1 MLKRNI
7 TCLTK
12 IFNKKLDFSSVRKD
26 SGQTLLIILLVAAV
40 ILTIGLAV
48 ASYSITNIKISQ
60 QEEESARVFSAA
72 EAGIEEALRLGGLPA
87 DGTVTVG
94 DVTATV
100 TQQSQGEDT
109 AFNFAGDKFEAG
121 ELANIWLI
129 GHDTDGDLD
138 PSVYFPA
145 NGTVTVCWGD
155 NTDTS
160 GDDTP
165 ALELALL
172 YQDTGSFKIAR
183 GAYDPKDRGNAF
195 DLADDTDGGNCGNL
209 AFAKDISLGAD
220 LALPVGAVPYS
231 LRLRLLYNSSA
242 QSLAVLANSNL
253 PLQGSCYE
261 STASIPQ
268 SGVTRKVRQCQF
280 FQSPPEIFDYVLF
293 SGSNLSK

>member
-7 TCLTK
+7 TCL
-12 IFNKKLDFSSVRKD
+12 IQSFFKKTNLCLNRKD

-72 EAGIEEALRLGGLPA
+72 EAGIEEALRLGGLPEG
-87 DGTVTVG
+87 GTITVG
-94 DVTATV
+94 EITANVTE
-100 TQQSQGEDT
+100 QIQGESSI
-109 AFNFAGDKFEAG
+109 FNFAGDKFESG

-129 GHDTDGDLD
+129 GHDVDGGLD
-138 PSVYFPA
+138 PSTYFPA

-155 NTDTS
+155 STDTS

-172 YQDTGSFKIAR
+172 YQDSGSFKVAR

-195 DLADDTDGGNCGNL
+195 ELADDIDGGNCGNL
-209 AFAKDISLGAD
+209 AFAKDVNLGAD
-220 LALPVGAVPYS
+220 LGIPGGAIPYT

-242 QSLAVLANSNL
+242 NSLAVSASSNL
-253 PLQGSCYE
+253 PKQGKCYE
-261 STASIPQ
+261 STASIVE

-293 SGSNLSK
+293 SGGNLSK